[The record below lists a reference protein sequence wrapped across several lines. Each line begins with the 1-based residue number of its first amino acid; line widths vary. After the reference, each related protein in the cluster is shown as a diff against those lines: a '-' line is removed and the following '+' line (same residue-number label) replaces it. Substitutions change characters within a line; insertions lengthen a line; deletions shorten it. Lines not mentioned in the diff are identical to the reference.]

1 MNPQNVAAIWL
12 LDEVSGKLVEDSSG
26 NGNDGE
32 LMNDPKQAQGKF
44 GNALELDGTDD
55 YVLVGD
61 SPSLD
66 ITEQITITAWAKHA
80 ALDVNDVDKIFHY
93 RRAGTTG
100 GMAAY
105 QFRFG
110 GTDAEKGKKL
120 IFQTNT
126 AAEGWKHAFSESDT
140 ITDTSWHHYAAT
152 ASKGKVVLYLDGEVI
167 PSEGDVASKFDDG
180 DQGYIGARVES
191 KEYFNGPLDE
201 VGIFNIAL
209 TAAEIKNIM
218 TKGLQNALVVSSKG
232 KLAISWGA
240 TKAQ

>member
-1 MNPQNVAAIWL
+1 MRNIGVKLSRVGVSIIIMSIIVTGQSSAKINPQNVAAIWL
-12 LDEVSGKLVEDSSG
+12 FDEVSGKLAKDSSG

-32 LMNDPKQAQGKF
+32 LMNGPKQAQGKF

-61 SPSLD
+61 SLSLD
-66 ITEQITITAWAKHA
+66 IIEQITITAWAKHA

-126 AAEGWKHAFSESDT
+126 AAEGWKHAFS
-140 ITDTSWHHYAAT
+140 
-152 ASKGKVVLYLDGEVI
+152 
-167 PSEGDVASKFDDG
+167 
-180 DQGYIGARVES
+180 QRVCEKRS
-191 KEYFNGPLDE
+191 FLHRYK
-201 VGIFNIAL
+201 
-209 TAAEIKNIM
+209 
-218 TKGLQNALVVSSKG
+218 
-232 KLAISWGA
+232 
-240 TKAQ
+240 